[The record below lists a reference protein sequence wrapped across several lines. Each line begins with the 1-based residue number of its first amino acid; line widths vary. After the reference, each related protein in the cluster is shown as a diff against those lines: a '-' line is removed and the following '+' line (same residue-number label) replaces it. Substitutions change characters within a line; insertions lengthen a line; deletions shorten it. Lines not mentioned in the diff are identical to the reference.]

1 MADFE
6 NLTLL
11 AVQII
16 NRQNDEF
23 MRMMMLAAE
32 VAANEIMEL
41 EEDFGGLN
49 LEEMGDWWVKV
60 TVMIDDYHRK
70 GDPCFKIHFRMTR
83 SVFEPNGNCF
93 SSAQILVTTVKDHL
107 KAKDRMQRERTPFQ
121 DIMLMVIWLLAT
133 PDSFRSVALKFGVNP
148 GTLYY
153 FYFYVIMALRELAPN
168 YISWPDAEERRVIKD
183 TFERATGF
191 PGIIGSI
198 DGTHITVTAPLVD
211 AASYRNRHDSYSIN
225 VQAVVDSTLL
235 VRHLHVGE
243 VGSMHDNRV
252 FRRSPLYSDMLTGPP
267 GQFISDDEHIVGDG
281 AYTQTEFLM
290 VPFRNNGHLTPVQ
303 LNYNRK
309 LSQSR
314 VRVENAFARAKGK
327 WRRLK
332 FMHARKQEVVVDHIT
347 ASFVL
352 HNFTILHGEPIIDEE
367 ELGRRIRQNEILGNE
382 VFVEEQDGEMA
393 EEDPELMHRMEDA
406 HARGL
411 EKKLMYMDHVLVQ

>member
-1 MADFE
+1 MEDFE
-6 NLTLL
+6 ALVLL
-11 AVQII
+11 AVPIVNQ
-16 NRQNDEF
+16 QNDEF

-32 VAANEIMEL
+32 IAAIEIMEL
-41 EEDFGGLN
+41 EDDVGGLN

-60 TVMIDDYHRK
+60 TVRIDDFHTM
-70 GDPCFKIHFRMTR
+70 GDPCFRIHFRMSRT
-83 SVFEPNGNCF
+83 VFE
-93 SSAQILVTTVKDHL
+93 ILVTTVKNHL
-107 KAKDRMQRERTPFQ
+107 ISKGKLQRERTPFQ
-121 DIMLMVIWLLAT
+121 DIMLMVVWLLAT
-133 PDSFRSVALKFGVNP
+133 PDSFRSVALRFGVNP

-153 FYFYVIMALRELAPN
+153 FYFYVIGALRELAPN
-168 YISWPDAEERRVIKD
+168 YICWPDADERNVIKN

-225 VQAVVDSTLL
+225 VQAVVDSTLM

-252 FRRSPLYSDMLTGPP
+252 FRRSPLYVDLLSGPP

-290 VPFRNNGHLTPVQ
+290 VPFRNNGHLTAVQ
-303 LNYNRK
+303 LNYNKK

-314 VRVENAFARAKGK
+314 MRVENAFARAKGK

-332 FMHARKQEVVVDHIT
+332 FLHARKQEVVVDHIT

-352 HNFTILHGEPIIDEE
+352 HNFTILHGEPLIDEE
-367 ELGRRIRQNEILGNE
+367 ELGRHIQQNEILGNE
-382 VFVEEQDGEMA
+382 EFAEEEDEENA
-393 EEDPELMHRMEDA
+393 EEDPELMRRMEAA

-411 EKKLMYMDHVLVQ
+411 EKRLLYMDHVLVQ